1 MRGEVACTPLER
13 AEDKPSPLVHY
24 MQQNLWVVTDQGC
37 GWTDVGAGCEGSKL
51 MQDNMAKYAKDQV
64 PDYYFSFGYV
74 QAMSIHAI
82 LEKAVEMRD
91 LSREG
96 IANAFANLK
105 SVDTGGLRKALSY
118 GATCQEKVGVTGST
132 IWKIDT
138 TQPIAL
144 ATVADVDSK
153 LAKDYKYCP

>member
-1 MRGEVACTPLER
+1 MG
-13 AEDKPSPLVHY
+13 
-24 MQQNLWVVTDQGC
+24 
-37 GWTDVGAGCEGSKL
+37 
-51 MQDNMAKYAKDQV
+51 
-64 PDYYFSFGYV
+64 
-74 QAMSIHAI
+74 IHAI
-82 LEKAVEMRD
+82 LEKAVELRD

-96 IANAFANLK
+96 IANAFENRK

-153 LAKDYKYCP
+153 LEERSRPGQTRATTRPSARPTARPTARPS